1 MLNFAPFLKN
11 VKTSYSVGVSNGWH
25 DVVQGSPEWD
35 ELREGRFTSSQ
46 IHRLKVEQKLY
57 DKKGNY
63 LPEKLLTEGGK
74 TYAIE
79 TLQLNRKKTPL
90 TEAMQNGT
98 DREPEARFRFECTHN
113 VKVQTTGFYT
123 YEDWLGFSSDG
134 LTTERNGRK
143 GVSEIKCPEEKK
155 HLKYCSCRNWSDIM
169 KVDRTGLL
177 GWEMCLPLLLLPE
190 LEVAWFVSYY
200 PEYLATD
207 RKHLALFALCL
218 ERNEE
223 LLTKLACSLLRAK
236 ICRDGLVKK
245 LGL

>member
-1 MLNFAPFLKN
+1 MWHN
-11 VKTSYSVGVSNGWH
+11 VI
-25 DVVQGSPEWD
+25 QGSPEWD
-35 ELREGRFTSSQ
+35 ELRKGRYTSSE

-63 LPEKLLTEGGK
+63 LPEKLLTDGGK

-79 TLQLNRKKTPL
+79 TLQLNRKKAPL

-98 DREPEARFRFECTHN
+98 YREPEARFRFECTHN

-143 GVSEIKCPEEKK
+143 GVLEIKCPLEQK
-155 HLKYCSCRNWSDIM
+155 HLLYCTCRTWQDVL
-169 KVDRTGLL
+169 KVSPLL
-177 GWEMCLPLLLLPE
+177 CWEMCLPLLLLPE
-190 LEVAWFVSYY
+190 LDVCWFISYY
-200 PEYLATD
+200 PEYIGTE
-207 RKHLALFALCL
+207 RSHLALFALCL
-218 ERNEE
+218 ERNNN
-223 LLTKLACSLLRAK
+223 LLTILADSLIRAK
-236 ICRDGLVKK
+236 IYRDGLVKK